1 MSLCHQR
8 QWLSSRRQMLQHTS
22 LGFGWMA
29 LQGLLARSAHASPA
43 GHSSKART
51 AKRVLFLCMRG
62 GPSHVDTFDHK
73 PSLDRDDGKSGPRPG
88 SRLMRSPW
96 SFQQHGESGLWMSE
110 LFPQL
115 AHHADKLCMI
125 HSMQTDVPAHPQ
137 AMVRL
142 HTGTSQFVRPSMG
155 AWVLYGL
162 GSANENLP
170 GFVSISPPANGGA
183 SMVGSAFLPAAFQ
196 GTRLGNDGRT
206 FDSATLPN
214 LTSLRSRRAQRQQLD
229 YIQSLNR
236 QKLAQSEGQPEVEGV
251 IESYELAF
259 RMQSDMPKVLDLGQE
274 TETTL
279 ARYGADQGPT
289 SAFGR
294 KCLLAR
300 RLLEEGV
307 RFVEISHG
315 NWDQHQQLR

>member
-1 MSLCHQR
+1 
-8 QWLSSRRQMLQHTS
+8 
-22 LGFGWMA
+22 
-29 LQGLLARSAHASPA
+29 
-43 GHSSKART
+43 
-51 AKRVLFLCMRG
+51 
-62 GPSHVDTFDHK
+62 
-73 PSLDRDDGKSGPRPG
+73 
-88 SRLMRSPW
+88 
-96 SFQQHGESGLWMSE
+96 
-110 LFPQL
+110 
-115 AHHADKLCMI
+115 
-125 HSMQTDVPAHPQ
+125 
-137 AMVRL
+137 
-142 HTGTSQFVRPSMG
+142 MG

-183 SMVGSAFLPAAFQ
+183 SMVGSAFLPAAYQ
-196 GTRLGNDGRT
+196 GTRLGNDGRS

-214 LTSLRSRRAQRQQLD
+214 LTSLRSRRVQRQQLD

-259 RMQSDMPKVLDLGQE
+259 RMQSDMPKVLDLEQE
-274 TETTL
+274 TDTTL

-307 RFVEISHG
+307 RFVEITHG
-315 NWDQHQQLR
+315 NWDQHQQLRNALAGNCRAIDRPIAGLLEDLESRGMLEDTLVVWSGEFGRTPYAQGNDGRDHNHKAFTLWMAGGPVRSGFSYGSSGEHGIEATENPVPVVDFHATLLALLGIDHEQLTYNHAGRDFRLTDVAGRVLHEVMA